1 MLFVSHDRRLIS
13 LLATQLWIVED
24 GEANLF
30 RGSFEEWMRLQRRAE
45 QVQTAIPDRSA
56 PKSRSRQSDR
66 QRRTSAAQKRAK
78 QAVIRDYEEQIGNLE
93 AQLTE
98 INAALESAT
107 ERQDVPEIARLG
119 QKYNATQSRLDQAW
133 DDWSALS

>member
-30 RGSFEEWMRLQRRAE
+30 RGNFEEWMRHRRNAA
-45 QVQTAIPDRSA
+45 QIQPSTSAVTA
-56 PKSRSRQSDR
+56 PKTRSRQTDR

-78 QAVIRDYEEQIGNLE
+78 QAVIRDYEEQISNLE
-93 AQLTE
+93 AQISE

-107 ERQDVPEIARLG
+107 ERQDIPEITRLG
-119 QKYNATQSRLDQAW
+119 ERYNATQSRLDQAW
-133 DDWSALS
+133 EDWSELS

>member
-30 RGSFEEWMRLQRRAE
+30 RGSFEEWMRLQRRAA
-45 QVQTAIPDRSA
+45 QVQTATPDRPASK
-56 PKSRSRQSDR
+56 PRSRQSDR

-78 QAVIRDYEEQIGNLE
+78 QAVIRDYEEQISKLLE
-93 AQLTE
+93 AQLVD

-107 ERQDVPEIARLG
+107 ERQDIPEITRLG
-119 QKYNATQSRLDQAW
+119 RKV
-133 DDWSALS
+133 